1 MHFWELVRSHATD
14 LTSNESFNVRSHAT
28 RPNTNEQL
36 SVVMLPVSVSVP
48 VPACVC
54 PVRACVSVRVCVCV
68 CVCVRV
74 YVCMCVCVCVCV
86 HACVSVATLAQVLRP
101 SPRSVS
107 SARACLQQ
115 AARAGADALVLMR
128 ARHGLLVRCGCHQ

>member
-1 MHFWELVRSHATD
+1 MPSPIGEVRR
-14 LTSNESFNVRSHAT
+14 E
-28 RPNTNEQL
+28 
-36 SVVMLPVSVSVP
+36 VVQVAVSIAFVVCVSMSVSVSVP

-68 CVCVRV
+68 CVRVFGVCV
-74 YVCMCVCVCVCV
+74 YVCICV